1 MFYSSS
7 STLKIQLPGTDVM
20 KALDLEIHGGVATSA
35 SEDGTGL
42 DGRQSVSAE
51 AISSTTQL
59 RCGAATTPRA
69 PGEAITT
76 MVIMMNR
83 EG

>member
-1 MFYSSS
+1 
-7 STLKIQLPGTDVM
+7 M

-35 SEDGTGL
+35 LEDGTGL

-51 AISSTTQL
+51 AISSTTRL
-59 RCGAATTPRA
+59 RCGAATTHHST
-69 PGEAITT
+69 GEAIKT
-76 MVIMMNR
+76 MVIMINR